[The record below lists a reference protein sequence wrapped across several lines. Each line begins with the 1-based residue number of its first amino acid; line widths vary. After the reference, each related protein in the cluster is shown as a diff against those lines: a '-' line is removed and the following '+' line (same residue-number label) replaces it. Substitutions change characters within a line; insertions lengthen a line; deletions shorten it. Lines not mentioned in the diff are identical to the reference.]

1 LEEHPMDFRR
11 LTQSLQQKHEQLIL
25 ISEVASQL
33 KQKAQR
39 QSATITALRSQLT
52 DSQFKIDALEAELQS
67 NQDHVNHL
75 SENQYEFEREK
86 ADLTDQLRD
95 ATDHMS
101 DQQRTIEL
109 LRHTLQQQEN
119 LNISAIEK
127 HFDDGEKHQEMLKDL
142 RQKYTTVMAEKQR
155 MKKERIKLNRRNT
168 FLESFGVQ
176 MTVENLKMNKRVAQM
191 DSKMEECTEEI
202 ERQNQVIE
210 GLRTQ
215 NLELLDK
222 ISQIDTTDQD
232 EEIKELLDQCIQV
245 DESEDAG
252 KNTVDIQETPLLDVE
267 GKALTCCGG
276 PEEEKEYE
284 EEGEGE
290 DLLTLIQQYEDHEDY
305 LKQEEEEEDLE
316 EKDEEDRETRNK
328 ENIIVKLVMEG
339 IQREQE
345 LNQLKKSSALKRRG
359 IWDFFTSR
367 IESMRWI

>member
-1 LEEHPMDFRR
+1 MDGIV
-11 LTQSLQQKHEQLIL
+11 Q
-25 ISEVASQL
+25 
-33 KQKAQR
+33 
-39 QSATITALRSQLT
+39 
-52 DSQFKIDALEAELQS
+52 IDALEAELQS

-95 ATDHMS
+95 ATDQMS

-109 LRHTLQQQEN
+109 LRHTLRQKETEN
-119 LNISAIEK
+119 RAAIE
-127 HFDDGEKHQEMLKDL
+127 HYLDDSQKHQAALKEL

-155 MKKERIKLNRRNT
+155 MKQERIQLNRRNT
-168 FLESFGVQ
+168 FLESFAAQ

-191 DSKMEECTEEI
+191 DSKMEECTDEI
-202 ERQNQVIE
+202 ERHNRVIE
-210 GLRTQ
+210 GLRSQ

-222 ISQIDTTDQD
+222 ISQIDTTEED
-232 EEIKELLDQCIQV
+232 EEIKELMDQCIQV
-245 DESEDAG
+245 EATENGDDD
-252 KNTVDIQETPLLDVE
+252 TVDIQEMPLPEMED
-267 GKALTCCGG
+267 KCITCCGG